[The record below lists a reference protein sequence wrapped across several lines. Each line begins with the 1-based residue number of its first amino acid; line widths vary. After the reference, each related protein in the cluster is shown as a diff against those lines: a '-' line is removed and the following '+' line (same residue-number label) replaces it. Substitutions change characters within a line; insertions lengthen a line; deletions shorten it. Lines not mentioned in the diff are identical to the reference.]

1 MEILKKTDCIEN
13 NMISA
18 SFRTI
23 TSDYTAHQHEFF
35 EIEYVISGSGYCII
49 DGMRYPIREN
59 VLFFM
64 TPANIHAVE
73 TDNAHII
80 NLMFP
85 YNLSSTNSL
94 YSLVVQN
101 NSPSYELT
109 PKDGQLIYSLLLEI
123 IDAVNTEKYEYAI
136 HFLSPV
142 VRKLASLSNTNEP
155 KPISYITRA
164 LLFIVEKFNTHISLN
179 DVASHV
185 GLSSSYLSML
195 FQQQTGEN
203 FKTYLNNMR
212 FDYATKLLT
221 FSDLSIQ
228 EVCIQSGFQDYPNFT
243 RQFKKIYGETPN
255 SYRVTSRR

>member
-1 MEILKKTDCIEN
+1 MLRKADCIEN

-18 SFRTI
+18 SIRNV
-23 TSDYTAHQHEFF
+23 SKDYNAHQHEFF

-49 DGMRYPIREN
+49 DGVRYPIKEN
-59 VLFFM
+59 MLFFM

-73 TDNAHII
+73 TDNANII

-85 YNLSSTNSL
+85 YNNLSSTNSL

-101 NSPSYELT
+101 NSPSYKLSS
-109 PKDGQLIYSLLLEI
+109 KDGQLIYSLLLEI
-123 IDAVNTEKYEYAI
+123 IDAVNAGKFEYAI
-136 HFLSPV
+136 HFLNPV
-142 VRKLASLSNTNEP
+142 VRKLASLSSINDP
-155 KPISYITRA
+155 KPISYITMA
-164 LLFIVEKFNTHISLN
+164 LLFIVENFNTNITLN

-195 FQQQTGEN
+195 FQQQTGKN

-221 FSDLSIQ
+221 FSDFSIQ
-228 EVCIQSGFQDYPNFT
+228 EVCFQSGFQDYPNFT
-243 RQFKKIYGETPN
+243 RQFKKIYSETPN
-255 SYRVTSRR
+255 NYRIKSRK